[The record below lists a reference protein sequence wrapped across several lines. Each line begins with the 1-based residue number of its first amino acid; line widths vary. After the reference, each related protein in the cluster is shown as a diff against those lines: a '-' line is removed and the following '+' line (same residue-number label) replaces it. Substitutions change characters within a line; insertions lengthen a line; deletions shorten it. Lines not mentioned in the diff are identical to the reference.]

1 MEDKKNKPKSKKQ
14 ETSGKK
20 VYKQSERKSVSRKI
34 RDFDD
39 TK

>member
-1 MEDKKNKPKSKKQ
+1 MKDNKKKTEPKKQ
-14 ETSGKK
+14 GTRGKRDN
-20 VYKQSERKSVSRKI
+20 KQSERKSVSRKI